1 MIKVQNITKTYGAT
15 IAVNDVSFEVYQ
27 GEILGFLGP
36 NGAGKSTTLKIIT
49 SYVVADSGSVYVND
63 VEALENPME
72 VRRAIGYLPETTPL
86 YMDMQV
92 VEYLKFVARARQMSG
107 PEGDAAVDRVVEMV
121 GLRRMLRKNIGHLS
135 KGYKQRVGI
144 AQALVHDPSILIMDE
159 PTSGLDPHLIREL
172 GKEKLIILSSH
183 ILQEISAIGTRIM
196 IIKDGRIVADD
207 TPQNMQRSLG
217 SQSGFRARVQGPG
230 DEVVN
235 ALRGLDGVISVEAS
249 SGGGSDTEY
258 RLLASSGVDVGPA
271 VFSLVTANGWSLSSL
286 TPDEHSLEDV
296 YLELTKDSASESV
309 SGNGIAEPVSREPES
324 GKVAAQEEVA
334 DPEPP
339 ESESQVPAQE
349 GASEPVSAESEGETA
364 AQEEAGAS
372 GSEEPED
379 DGPAQE
385 GA

>member
-107 PEGDAAVDRVVEMV
+107 PEGDAAVERVVEMV

-159 PTSGLDPHLIREL
+159 PTSGLDPHQIIEIRELIREL

-207 TPQNMQRSLG
+207 SPQNMQHALG
-217 SQSGFRARVQGPG
+217 AQAGLKARIQGPAE
-230 DEVVN
+230 EVAA
-235 ALRGLDGVISVEAS
+235 ALRRLDSVNSVES
-249 SGGGSDTEY
+249 TGGGGGGAEF
-258 RLLASSGVDVGPA
+258 RLLTSVGGDVGTE
-271 VFSLVTANGWSLSSL
+271 VFKTIADNGWTLSTLS
-286 TPDEHSLEDV
+286 PDEHSLEDV
-296 YLELTKDSASESV
+296 YLELTKDGVSGSV
-309 SGNGIAEPVSREPES
+309 SGNGVAEPASETLESETVAQGKDEAKEPES
-324 GKVAAQEEVA
+324 EA
-334 DPEPP
+334 
-339 ESESQVPAQE
+339 PAQE
-349 GASEPVSAESEGETA
+349 DAGET
-364 AQEEAGAS
+364 
-372 GSEEPED
+372 GSEESED